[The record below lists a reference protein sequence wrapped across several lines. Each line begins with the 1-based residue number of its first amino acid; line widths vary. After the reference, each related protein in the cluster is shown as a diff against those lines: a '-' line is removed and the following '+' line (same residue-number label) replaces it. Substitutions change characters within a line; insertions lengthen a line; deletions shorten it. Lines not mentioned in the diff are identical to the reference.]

1 MVIGVLC
8 AGCSEEAASYRAPDR
23 ASIWAA
29 VSAARDGKQ
38 VAAIVRF
45 VSALV
50 CAIGIAACA
59 TPAAAQGRPS
69 RGLLVREVSFQGNRA
84 IDDETLRISIA
95 TSQSSWFARTS
106 LVSWTGFGEKRYLN
120 ETELRRDVLRI
131 AALYRQAG
139 FVDAT
144 VDTLVRRTELDVRVR
159 FLIEEGEPVRVDT
172 IVVRGHEALL
182 PTHELLNAL
191 PLRVGDPFN
200 RLLLLASA
208 DTIRLRLANLG
219 HPFTEVY
226 RNFDIDREGRIGR
239 AVLEIDPG
247 PRVVFGDVTVEG
259 LGEVDE
265 SVVRRTLTI
274 SPGELFRPR
283 ELYRSQLSLYR
294 TDLFTYASVT
304 PVDTA
309 GQASDSA
316 VDVRVRLAEAP
327 LRQVRLGA
335 GYGTID
341 CFRTLASWRVLNF
354 LGGGRS
360 LQLRGQMSKIGV
372 GTPFDFGLQNSL
384 CGAHAAEDTSRLKL
398 NYNLT
403 TTFAQPYLFT
413 PRARLTATAFAQR
426 YTEYLAYL
434 REAVGGEVGVTYDV
448 TTGIPVTLA
457 YGLSYGSTKADP
469 VTYCTYLNVCRV
481 EDTEVFAQR
490 RWRATLSG
498 LVVRDRRNSA
508 IDPSSGTW
516 AAAELRVASPFI
528 GSDSLIHFVK
538 GTVEFAAYRRVA
550 GASVLSVRLKL
561 GTIFS
566 SRGCGGEDGPG
577 CVPIDERFYAGGAS
591 TVRGYGQ
598 NELGPK
604 VRVRE
609 IVTKERVEDG
619 DTVVVADTTLRTS
632 PTGGNDLLLLNVEY
646 RFPLPGMSRKLSGAL
661 YVDAGRVFD
670 RGGESPGPTG
680 LRVTPG
686 VGLRLA
692 SPLGPIRLDIA
703 FNPYPPD
710 AAPLYALSG
719 EELVEIDPGY
729 SPPSTF
735 WSRWRLHFS
744 VGQPF

>member
-1 MVIGVLC
+1 MSGGSGKLPEPGLGVNL
-8 AGCSEEAASYRAPDR
+8 GRRVGRS
-23 ASIWAA
+23 
-29 VSAARDGKQ
+29 DGKQ
-38 VAAIVRF
+38 VGAIARF
-45 VSALV
+45 VFALA
-50 CAIGIAACA
+50 CAFGFAACA
-59 TPAAAQGRPS
+59 TPATAQGRPP
-69 RGLLVREVSFQGNRA
+69 RGLVVRGVSFQGNHA
-84 IDDETLRISIA
+84 IDDETIRISIA

-106 LVSWTGFGEKRYLN
+106 MVSWIGLGEKRYLN
-120 ETELRRDVLRI
+120 ETELRRDVLRV

-139 FVDAT
+139 FVDAV
-144 VDTLVRRTELDVRVR
+144 VDTIVRRTDVDVRVR
-159 FLIEEGEPVRVDT
+159 FVIDEGEPVRVDT
-172 IVVRGHEALL
+172 IAVRGHERLI
-182 PTHELLNAL
+182 PTHELLDAL
-191 PLRVGDPFN
+191 PLRPGDPFN
-200 RLLLLASA
+200 RVLLLASA

-219 HPFTEVY
+219 HPFAEVY

-247 PRVVFGDVTVEG
+247 PRVVFGEVTVEG
-259 LGEVDE
+259 LEEVDE
-265 SVVRRTLTI
+265 TVVRRMLSI
-274 SPGELFRPR
+274 HPGELFRPR

-294 TDLFTYASVT
+294 TDLFTYASVF
-304 PVDTA
+304 PADTA

-316 VDVRVRLAEAP
+316 VDVRVRVAEGP
-327 LRQVRLGA
+327 LRQIRLGA

-341 CFRTLASWRVLNF
+341 CFRTLASWRLLNF

-360 LQLRGQMSKIGV
+360 LQVRGQMSKIGV
-372 GTPFDFGLQNSL
+372 APPFDFGLQNSL
-384 CGAHAAEDTSRLKL
+384 CQALAAEDTSRLKL

-403 TTFAQPYLFT
+403 TTFQQPYLFT
-413 PRARLTATAFAQR
+413 PRARLAATAFAQR

-434 REAVGGEVGVTYDV
+434 REAIGGEVGVTYDLA
-448 TTGIPVTLA
+448 TGVPFTAA
-457 YGLSYGSTKADP
+457 YGLSYGYTKADP

-481 EDTEVFAQR
+481 EDTEVFSER

-498 LVVRDRRNSA
+498 LLVRERRNSV
-508 IDPSSGTW
+508 IDPSAGTW
-516 AAAELRVASPFI
+516 AAAELRFASPVI
-528 GSDSLIHFVK
+528 GSDSLIQFVK
-538 GTVEFAAYRRVA
+538 GTVELSAYRRVTA
-550 GASVLSVRLKL
+550 SSVLSVRLKL

-566 SRGCGGEDGPG
+566 AHGCQQEEGPG
-577 CVPIDERFYAGGAS
+577 CVPTDERFYAGGAS

-609 IVTKERVEDG
+609 ITTEQKVEG
-619 DTVVVADTTLRTS
+619 VDTVVVTDTTLRTS

-646 RFPLPGMSRKLSGAL
+646 RFPLPGMSRKISAAV

-670 RGGESPGPTG
+670 RGQESPGPTA

-686 VGLRLA
+686 FGFRLA

-710 AAPLYALSG
+710 EAPLYELSG
-719 EELVEIDPGY
+719 DELVKINDAYAPLPG
-729 SPPSTF
+729 SF

>member
-1 MVIGVLC
+1 MLG
-8 AGCSEEAASYRAPDR
+8 GRASYRAPDG
-23 ASIWAA
+23 ASISAA
-29 VSAARDGKQ
+29 VPAVRDGKQ
-38 VAAIVRF
+38 VGAIVRF
-45 VSALV
+45 VFALA
-50 CAIGIAACA
+50 CAIGIAACV
-59 TPAAAQGRPS
+59 TPAAAQGGPP
-69 RGLLVREVSFQGNRA
+69 RGLVVRGVSFEGNHA

-95 TSQSSWFARTS
+95 TSQSSWFARS
-106 LVSWTGFGEKRYLN
+106 AVVSWIGLGEKRYLN

-139 FVDAT
+139 FTDAA
-144 VDTLVRRTELDVRVR
+144 VDTVVRRTDLDVRIR
-159 FLIEEGEPVRVDT
+159 FLIAEGEPVRVDT
-172 IVVRGHEALL
+172 IVVRGHEKLM
-182 PTHELLNAL
+182 PTHELMDAL

-200 RLLLLASA
+200 RVLLLASA

-219 HPFTEVY
+219 HPFAEVY

-247 PRVVFGDVTVEG
+247 PRVVFGEVTVEG
-259 LGEVDE
+259 LEEVDE
-265 SVVRRTLTI
+265 TVVRRTLSI
-274 SPGELFRPR
+274 RPGELFRPR
-283 ELYRSQLSLYR
+283 ELYHSQLSLYR
-294 TDLFTYASVT
+294 TDLFTYASVI
-304 PVDTA
+304 PADTA
-309 GQASDSA
+309 GQVSDSA
-316 VDVRVRLAEAP
+316 VDVRVRVAEAP
-327 LRQVRLGA
+327 LRQIRLGA

-341 CFRTLASWRVLNF
+341 CFRTLASWRLLNF

-360 LQLRGQMSKIGV
+360 LQVRGQMSKIGV
-372 GTPFDFGLQNSL
+372 APPFDFGLQNSL
-384 CGAHAAEDTSRLKL
+384 CQALAAEDTSRLKL

-413 PRARLTATAFAQR
+413 PRARLAATAFVQR

-434 REAVGGEVGVTYDV
+434 REAVGGELGVTYDLSE
-448 TTGIPVTLA
+448 GIPVTLA

-481 EDTEVFAQR
+481 EDTEVFAER

-498 LVVRDRRNSA
+498 LLVRERRNSV
-508 IDPSSGTW
+508 IDPSAGTW
-516 AAAELRVASPFI
+516 AAAELRLASPFI
-528 GSDSLIHFVK
+528 GSDSLIQFVK

-550 GASVLSVRLKL
+550 RASVLSVRLKL

-566 SRGCGGEDGPG
+566 ASGCGQEDGPG
-577 CVPIDERFYAGGAS
+577 CVPTDERFYAGGAS

-609 IVTKERVEDG
+609 ITTKQEVEGG

-646 RFPLPGMSRKLSGAL
+646 RFPLPGTSRKLSAAL
-661 YVDAGRVFD
+661 FVDAGRVFD

-686 VGLRLA
+686 FGLRLA

-703 FNPYPPD
+703 LNPYPPD
-710 AAPLYALSG
+710 AAPLYELSG
-719 EELVEIDPGY
+719 EELVEIDPSY
-729 SPPSTF
+729 APPSTF